1 MDEKQLE
8 RHHHFIDKIAVFAG
22 IASGLA
28 LYPQVYIVITTKDI
42 TGLSLIS
49 FCIILLN
56 SIVWTMYA
64 IHRRLVALIVSSVL
78 NALASAILILL
89 IL

>member
-28 LYPQVYIVITTKDI
+28 LYPQ
-42 TGLSLIS
+42 G
-49 FCIILLN
+49 
-56 SIVWTMYA
+56 
-64 IHRRLVALIVSSVL
+64 LVALIVSSVL

-89 IL
+89 IF